1 MTFFVSFRHQAD
13 GKGTRAKGKREEV
26 LERWGEARLKRRTA
40 SKLMET
46 KSVKNTGGST
56 AASSSDGRQEISEA
70 RRKWRGRPRLAD
82 FNQAGRWRGSRFR
95 FWPNRRPNRGP
106 PGNYTDQTRK
116 LPDIASRFDNLFLRR
131 IFREA

>member
-26 LERWGEARLKRRTA
+26 LERWGEARLKRRAA

-56 AASSSDGRQEISEA
+56 AASKQ
-70 RRKWRGRPRLAD
+70 
-82 FNQAGRWRGSRFR
+82 
-95 FWPNRRPNRGP
+95 RRPAGNFGSAEEMEGAAP
-106 PGNYTDQTRK
+106 PR
-116 LPDIASRFDNLFLRR
+116 RF
-131 IFREA
+131 